1 MRCNVAEKKP
11 KRKELLKEP
20 DEFITWSA
28 RTVEFTRQNPRVIAT
43 GVLVVALV
51 AIASLVYYGYES
63 RRQATSHDM
72 LEKAIRTYEKLAVTA
87 DSDTAPKQ
95 DKLLGVLDKIST
107 NYGNLPAGQI
117 ALLYEGH
124 ILFNKG
130 DYKGAVEKYKQF
142 QLSGLARKGL
152 EPLAIYNI
160 AESEMALKDYEKA
173 INLFEQL
180 TRDINSPYR
189 RESYS
194 SIARIYEM
202 MDKKKEA
209 AQAYKQYLKVFP
221 EAPDADFVKA
231 KIAQLSEQG

>member
-1 MRCNVAEKKP
+1 MAEKKP

-28 RTVEFTRQNPRVIAT
+28 RIIEFARRNQRASAIGASVIA
-43 GVLVVALV
+43 LLAL
-51 AIASLVYYGYES
+51 ASFVYYGYEN
-63 RRQATSHDM
+63 RRQAISHDM
-72 LEKAIRTYEKLAVTA
+72 LETAIRTYEKLTA
-87 DSDTAPKQ
+87 SVSKDPSEN
-95 DKLLGVLDKIST
+95 DKLLDSFKKIST
-107 NYGNLPAGQI
+107 DYGNLPTGQI
-117 ALLYEGH
+117 AYLYEGH

-130 DYKGAVEKYKQF
+130 DYQGALDKYNQF
-142 QLSGLARKGL
+142 QSSSLSRKGL
-152 EPLAIYNI
+152 APLALYNI
-160 AESEMALKDYEKA
+160 AESQMALKNYEKA
-173 INLFEQL
+173 LNLFEQL

-209 AQAYKQYLKVFP
+209 TQAYKQYLKVFP